1 MYTIKSPIKALGLR
15 LVNTWVLY
23 LGVWTV
29 GGGGL
34 GVIIS
39 IKNRPVARIICG
51 GGGAYLNNRDQV
63 INIGMIHYASSEDS
77 VQPRE

>member
-29 GGGGL
+29 GGGGGAWGYNQHKKQACSQDYL
-34 GVIIS
+34 W
-39 IKNRPVARIICG
+39 G
-51 GGGAYLNNRDQV
+51 GGGCIPQ
-63 INIGMIHYASSEDS
+63 
-77 VQPRE
+77 